1 MKKIFVFGLLAFT
14 LIAAASE
21 PIEKESM
28 DDAEKF
34 KFENAVEEKTGG
46 RAFAGSKAK
55 KENAEVE
62 ETEEEIQTTKRSEV
76 RYWRYSE

>member
-1 MKKIFVFGLLAFT
+1 MKNIFVFGLLAFT
-14 LIAAASE
+14 LIATASE

-55 KENAEVE
+55 KENAEDE

>member
-1 MKKIFVFGLLAFT
+1 MAFSALAS
-14 LIAAASE
+14 ASE

-28 DDAEKF
+28 EEAENF

-55 KENAEVE
+55 KENADAEVSD
-62 ETEEEIQTTKRSEV
+62 EEIPMTKRSEV
-76 RYWRYSE
+76 RYWKYSE